1 MPGITSQITDRKQDG
16 MVNIRV
22 GKFRFTLDKDSRDQ
36 IKKSPSQIK
45 RDLDRQIQ
53 FKRRF

>member
-1 MPGITSQITDRKQDG
+1 MTDRKQDG

-22 GKFRFTLDKDSRDQ
+22 GEFRLTFDIRKDSRDQ

-45 RDLDRQIQ
+45 RDLNRQIQ